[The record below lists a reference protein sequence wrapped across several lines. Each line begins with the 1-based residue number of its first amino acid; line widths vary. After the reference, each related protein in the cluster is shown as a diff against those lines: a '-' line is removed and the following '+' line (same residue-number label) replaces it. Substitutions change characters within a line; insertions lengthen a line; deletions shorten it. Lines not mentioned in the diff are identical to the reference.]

1 MQHNKIRRKDRA
13 VNDYEQMLEIMRQCD
28 VCRLGFQEEQGVYI
42 LPLNFAFKQFDDRLE
57 LYFHGHQ
64 KGKKID
70 LIKQQK
76 IVGFQMDRK
85 HELVTAEIA
94 CHYSFRYQ
102 SIIGKGEIS
111 LIEERSEKITILQ
124 YLMEHYTGKSDWQF
138 EENELNRIAVMKL
151 IVTEWA
157 CKEH

>member
-1 MQHNKIRRKDRA
+1 MQNNKIRRKDRA
-13 VNDYEQMLEIMRQCD
+13 ITDYQQMLDIMRQCD
-28 VCRLGFQEEQGVYI
+28 VCRLGFQEAQGVYI

-57 LYFHGHQ
+57 LYFHGHK

-70 LIKQQK
+70 LIQQQK

-85 HELVTAEIA
+85 HEIVHADIA

-111 LIEERSEKITILQ
+111 LLEDRTEKITALQ
-124 YLMEHYTGKSDWQF
+124 HLMAHYTNKSDWQF

-151 IVTEWA
+151 VVTEWA